1 MSSSANKIPALHAY
15 QVAAIANIKA
25 QAATLRPNALNTISH
40 IFRMSNLPVERLD
53 EAKQAIAQHA
63 RVALHFHPDRPS
75 RSGRTVVESLLEDG
89 LYQNQFETG
98 ISNGL
103 VATQL
108 GGARDGWERNLFS
121 GAYHGSSITDNAA
134 SISDPTLRPKYGAL
148 DLMRNS
154 DGPAPRFGSCYFL
167 LRPEVSSRSTFTY
180 GGSQEAPKDKGTIDE
195 FDAIS
200 AALLE
205 ECFIRDA
212 ALGIENV
219 RPKRMLEYFEALSK
233 SPLVEG
239 NYKRLP
245 SRNLDHL
252 IEAQIHGDVLLSR
265 DIEALV
271 IDPSFFTR
279 GDTGPLLRA
288 LGETY
293 RFPLF
298 THQGFRLPV
307 ESFPTDFRGPT
318 MPSLAARIAYNG
330 CVDVQAIGDGVRNLV
345 TCAERWRDRGTM
357 AEVLQELKLLWHV
370 LIRYG
375 EGFS

>member
-1 MSSSANKIPALHAY
+1 MASSANPSALHPFQA
-15 QVAAIANIKA
+15 AAIANIKA
-25 QAATLRPNALNTISH
+25 QALQLRPDALANISH
-40 IFRMSNLPVERLD
+40 ILRMSNIPITKLD
-53 EAKQAIAQHA
+53 DIRKTIVQHA

-89 LYQNQFETG
+89 TYRNQFETG

-108 GGARDGWERNLFS
+108 GGARDEWERSLFS
-121 GAYHGSSITDNAA
+121 GAYHGFTR
-134 SISDPTLRPKYGAL
+134 DPNTVDAFDLSLRPKYGAL

-167 LRPEVSSRSTFTY
+167 LRPEVSSRSTFTF
-180 GGSQEAPKDKGTIDE
+180 GGSQAAPKDRGTIDE
-195 FDAIS
+195 FDAIL

-205 ECFIRDA
+205 ECFTWDA
-212 ALGIENV
+212 ALGVQNV
-219 RPKRMLEYFEALSK
+219 RPKQMVDYINALRE
-233 SPLVEG
+233 SPLVGEH
-239 NYKRLP
+239 YKRIP

-265 DIEALV
+265 DVEALV
-271 IDPSFFTR
+271 VDPSFFSR

-293 RFPLF
+293 GFPVF
-298 THQGFRLPV
+298 VHHGFQLSIDDVPD
-307 ESFPTDFRGPT
+307 DFRGPT
-318 MPSLAARIAYNG
+318 MPSLAARIAFEG
-330 CVDVQAIGDGVRNLV
+330 GVDVQVVGEAVRDAVSGGQLL
-345 TCAERWRDRGTM
+345 RDRGTL

-370 LIRYG
+370 LVRYG
-375 EGFS
+375 

>member
-1 MSSSANKIPALHAY
+1 MASSAHPKALHPFQA
-15 QVAAIANIKA
+15 AAIANIKA
-25 QAATLRPNALNTISH
+25 QALQLKPDALANISH
-40 IFRMSNLPVERLD
+40 IFRMSNIPITKLD
-53 EAKQAIAQHA
+53 DVRKAIARHA

-89 LYQNQFETG
+89 TYRNQFETG

-108 GGARDGWERNLFS
+108 GGARDEWERSLFT
-121 GAYHGSSITDNAA
+121 GAYHGFA
-134 SISDPTLRPKYGAL
+134 SRDSDTVEAFDPTLRPKYGAL

-167 LRPEVSSRSTFTY
+167 LRPQVSSRSTFTF
-180 GGSQEAPKDKGTIDE
+180 GGSQAAPKDRGTVDE
-195 FDAIS
+195 FDAIL

-205 ECFIRDA
+205 ECFTRDA
-212 ALGIENV
+212 ALGVENM
-219 RPKRMLEYFEALSK
+219 RPKRMVDCINALSE
-233 SPLVEG
+233 SPLVQEH
-239 NYKRLP
+239 YERLP

-265 DIEALV
+265 DVEALV
-271 IDPSFFTR
+271 VDPSFFSR

-293 RFPLF
+293 GFPVF
-298 THQGFRLPV
+298 AHYGFQLSV
-307 ESFPTDFRGPT
+307 EDVPDDFRGPT
-318 MPSLAARIAYNG
+318 MSSLAARIAFEG
-330 CVDVQAIGDGVRNLV
+330 RVDVQVIGEAVRDAVSGGVLL
-345 TCAERWRDRGTM
+345 RDRGTL

-370 LIRYG
+370 LVRYG
-375 EGFS
+375 